1 MILTETQT
9 QTQSFFHKT
18 QIVTQKLYNN
28 FILC

>member
-1 MILTETQT
+1 MIFTEM

>member
-1 MILTETQT
+1 MILIET

>member
-1 MILTETQT
+1 MILTET